1 MPVYKHRHVSEMKDR
16 TWREP
21 GDPALFRAIRATWE
35 FARRT
40 TRPQFPP
47 GVYKHPSIVEAEGLR
62 EAWEEANFKSFQARR
77 KRSRARANVE

>member
-1 MPVYKHRHVSEMKDR
+1 MPVFKHRHVSEMEDR

-40 TRPQFPP
+40 TCPHFPP
-47 GVYKHPSIVEAEGLR
+47 GVYRHPSILEAEELR
-62 EAWEEANFKSFQARR
+62 EAWERANFESFRARR
-77 KRSRARANVE
+77 RRSRESAS

>member
-1 MPVYKHRHVSEMKDR
+1 MPVHKYRHVSEMEGR

-40 TRPQFPP
+40 TLPRFPP
-47 GVYKHPSIVEAEGLR
+47 GVYKHRSLAEADRLR
-62 EAWEEANFKSFQARR
+62 DRWERVNFESFRARR
-77 KRSRARANVE
+77 TR